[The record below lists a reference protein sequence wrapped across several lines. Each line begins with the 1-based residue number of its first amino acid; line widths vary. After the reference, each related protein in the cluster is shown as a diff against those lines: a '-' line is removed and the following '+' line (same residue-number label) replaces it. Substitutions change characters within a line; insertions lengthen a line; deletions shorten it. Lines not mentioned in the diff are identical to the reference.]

1 MLSRK
6 RDYRLLTIDELFIIK
21 RRLEKTK
28 NLNEKELEEL
38 RRVSNE
44 LGRRIYLDD

>member
-1 MLSRK
+1 MSSHR
-6 RDYRLLTIDELFIIK
+6 RDYRLLTLDELFILK
-21 RRLEKTK
+21 RRLENTK